1 MKAKRII
8 WQSEPTAEIRS
19 FKGFKYYAN
28 IHYGENSINFFKTYI
43 VMSEKELNKEE
54 IKAAVCI
61 QFFFDFMHEPV
72 GVYEIRD
79 IRNVTNCKK
88 YN

>member
-1 MKAKRII
+1 MKAKRIDR
-8 WQSEPTAEIRS
+8 QSEPGEEIRS

-28 IHYGENSINFFKTYI
+28 IHYGHETINFFKTYI

-54 IKAAVCI
+54 IKSAIRI
-61 QFFFDFMHEPV
+61 QFFFDFMNETV
-72 GVYEIRD
+72 DVYEIRD

>member
-1 MKAKRII
+1 MKAKRID
-8 WQSEPTAEIRS
+8 WQSKPDAEIRN

-28 IHYGENSINFFKTYI
+28 IYHGHKTIHFFKTYI

-54 IKAAVCI
+54 IKAAIRI
-61 QFFFDFMHEPV
+61 QFFYDFMNETV
-72 GVYEIRD
+72 DVYEIRD

>member
-1 MKAKRII
+1 MKAKRID
-8 WQSEPTAEIRS
+8 WQSKPDAEIRS

-28 IHYGENSINFFKTYI
+28 IHYNRNFFKTYI
-43 VMSEKELNKEE
+43 VMSEKEMNKEE
-54 IKAAVCI
+54 IKSAVCI
-61 QFFFDFMHEPV
+61 QFFFDFM
-72 GVYEIRD
+72 YEVVDVFDVRD

>member
-1 MKAKRII
+1 MKAKRID
-8 WQSEPTAEIRS
+8 WQSKPDAEIRN

-28 IHYGENSINFFKTYI
+28 IHCNHNEFFKTYI

-54 IKAAVCI
+54 IKAAVRI
-61 QFFFDFMHEPV
+61 QFFFDFMYESV
-72 GVYEIRD
+72 NEYEIRD

>member
-1 MKAKRII
+1 MKAKRID
-8 WQSEPTAEIRS
+8 WQSKPDAEIRS

-28 IHYGENSINFFKTYI
+28 IHYNHNFFKTYI

-54 IKAAVCI
+54 IKSAIRI
-61 QFFFDFMHEPV
+61 QFFFDFMYEPV
-72 GVYEIRD
+72 DVFEIRD

>member
-1 MKAKRII
+1 MKAIRIT
-8 WQSEPTAEIRS
+8 WQSEPPTEIRS

-28 IHYGENSINFFKTYI
+28 IRINHNSNTFATYI

-54 IKAAVCI
+54 IASAVRI
-61 QFFFDFMHEPV
+61 QFFFDFMNETV
-72 GVYEIRD
+72 DVYEIRD